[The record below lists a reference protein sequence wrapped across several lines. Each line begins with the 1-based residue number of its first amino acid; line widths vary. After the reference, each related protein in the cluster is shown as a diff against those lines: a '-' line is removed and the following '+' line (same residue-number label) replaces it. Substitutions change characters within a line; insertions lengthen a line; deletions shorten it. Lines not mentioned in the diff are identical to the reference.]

1 MKKILPIAL
10 LLAMPIMALAITEN
24 PAGIKAPDAFVDVGG
39 LWTFIQTALNWFF
52 VAIVIVAVFYLLWVG
67 LKYVTSGGKADVLK
81 TAGSA
86 FTMILLGL
94 AIAIIAKG
102 LVYAVCQLVGNTSC
116 KLFP

>member
-1 MKKILPIAL
+1 MKKFLPIAL
-10 LLAMPIMALAITEN
+10 LLAVPIMTWAITEN